1 MVERILWDRK
11 NKENRSVKWEEK
23 VDIIKQSSIS
33 QPKKPFSYVYWV
45 QRALILFSTVT
56 LFLPAFFPAR
66 ITDKISKYCSIFTAA
81 VSYSNLTANVGLGF
95 RYISALT
102 FRLVQFSGIALVVGV
117 AVSGIGGCMS
127 LGNNKMRL
135 RGSIFPMIGS
145 AFLLLGDILA
155 RNAFGRFDLELK
167 AAGKKLGQL
176 EPGWNLNF
184 FLVFA
189 VTLLVISA
197 LLFVSEL
204 RNGREERMEMQER
217 YKLFLYILPILM
229 LAFIFSYLPL
239 WGWRYAFF
247 DYKSGADLTADN
259 FVGFKWF
266 GYLFSS
272 EVTRTD
278 IMRVLKNTLVMSS
291 LGILTSWFPV
301 AFAIFLSEIRSTGF
315 RKSVQILT
323 TIPNF
328 ISWVLVYAIAFAFF
342 STEGFV
348 NDLIEA
354 LTKSVA
360 DTNYLQN
367 DTLSWIKMLAW
378 GTWKGLGWSAIIYI
392 AAISG
397 VDQSLYEAAMVD
409 GAGRF
414 KRMWHITVPALIP
427 TYCVMLM
434 LSIANILSNGMEQ
447 YLVFSNPINKNTLE
461 VLDLYVYTLGIVNSN
476 GGAMIPLSTVVS
488 MAKSLISVFLL
499 FVANNVSKAIRGE
512 NII

>member
-1 MVERILWDRK
+1 MKFIKTAKQKNSLKDFLMV
-11 NKENRSVKWEEK
+11 
-23 VDIIKQSSIS
+23 
-33 QPKKPFSYVYWV
+33 
-45 QRALILFSTVT
+45 
-56 LFLPAFFPAR
+56 LP
-66 ITDKISKYCSIFTAA
+66 
-81 VSYSNLTANVGLGF
+81 
-95 RYISALT
+95 
-102 FRLVQFSGIALVVGV
+102 
-117 AVSGIGGCMS
+117 
-127 LGNNKMRL
+127 
-135 RGSIFPMIGS
+135 
-145 AFLLLGDILA
+145 FLLLI
-155 RNAFGRFDLELK
+155 
-167 AAGKKLGQL
+167 
-176 EPGWNLNF
+176 
-184 FLVFA
+184 A
-189 VTLLVISA
+189 V
-197 LLFVSEL
+197 
-204 RNGREERMEMQER
+204 
-217 YKLFLYILPILM
+217 
-229 LAFIFSYLPL
+229 FSYYPL
-239 WGWRYAFF
+239 YGWVYAFF
-247 DYKSGADLTADN
+247 DYKSGADLTADK

-272 EVTRTD
+272 AVTRAD
-278 IMRVLKNTLVMSS
+278 ILRVLKNTLVMSS
-291 LGILTSWFPV
+291 LGILTSWLPV

-348 NDLIEA
+348 NDLIETV
-354 LTKSVA
+354 TKVA
-360 DTNYLQN
+360 ADANYLQN
-367 DTLSWIKMLAW
+367 DHLSWIKMLAW

-414 KRMWHITVPALIP
+414 KRMWHITVPALVP

-461 VLDLYVYTLGIVNSN
+461 VLDLYVYNLGIVNSN

-499 FVANNVSKAIRGE
+499 FVANSVSKTIRGE

>member
-1 MVERILWDRK
+1 M
-11 NKENRSVKWEEK
+11 
-23 VDIIKQSSIS
+23 DIIKKNAVS
-33 QPKKPFSYVYWV
+33 QPRKPYSYIYWV
-45 QRALILFSTVT
+45 QRGMILFSTIL
-56 LFLPAFFPAR
+56 LFLPSFFPAR

-81 VSYSNLTANVGLGF
+81 VSYSNLTSNIGLGF
-95 RYISALT
+95 RYISTLT
-102 FRLVQFSGIALVVGV
+102 FRLVQFSGIAILIGV
-117 AVSGIGGCMS
+117 MVSGIGGCMS

-135 RGSIFPMIGS
+135 RGNIFPMAGGGFIILGAVLAKA
-145 AFLLLGDILA
+145 AFT
-155 RNAFGRFDLELK
+155 RFDAELK

-176 EPGWNLNF
+176 SPKGN
-184 FLVFA
+184 LVFFFVFA
-189 VTLLVISA
+189 GILIALSLV
-197 LLFVSEL
+197 LFFSEIK
-204 RNGREERMEMQER
+204 REREEHMEMQEKF
-217 YKLFLYILPILM
+217 KLFLYILPILM
-229 LAFIFSYLPL
+229 LSFIFSYLPL

-247 DYKSGADLTADN
+247 DYKSGADLTAEN

-272 EVTRTD
+272 AVTRSD

-291 LGILTSWFPV
+291 LGILTSWMPL

-348 NDLIEA
+348 NDLIEMI
-354 LTKSVA
+354 TKTAA

-447 YLVFSNPINKNTLE
+447 YLVFSNPINKSTLE
-461 VLDLYVYTLGIVNSN
+461 VLDLYVYNLGIVNSN

-499 FVANNVSKAIRGE
+499 FVANSVSKTIRGE

>member
-1 MVERILWDRK
+1 MSIFLREG
-11 NKENRSVKWEEK
+11 K
-23 VDIIKQSSIS
+23 VDIIKQNSIS
-33 QPKKPFSYVYWV
+33 QPGKPYNYLYWL
-45 QRALILFSTVT
+45 QRAMILFSVVT
-56 LFLPAFFPAR
+56 LFLPAFFPGR

-95 RYISALT
+95 RYISVLT
-102 FRLVQFSGIALVVGV
+102 FRLVQFSGIAIVVGV
-117 AVSGIGGCMS
+117 AVAGIGGCMS

-135 RGSIFPMIGS
+135 RGGFFPMIG
-145 AFLLLGDILA
+145 AGLILLGDVFA
-155 RNAFGRFDLELK
+155 RVSFTRFDSELK

-176 EPGWNLNF
+176 DPKWSLNF

-189 VTLLVISA
+189 IILFLISIV
-197 LLFVSEL
+197 LIISEIK
-204 RNGREERMEMQER
+204 REREEKMEMQEK

-247 DYKSGADLTADN
+247 DYKSGADLTADK

-272 EVTRTD
+272 AVTRAD
-278 IMRVLKNTLVMSS
+278 ILRVLKNTLVMSS
-291 LGILTSWFPV
+291 LGILTSWLPV

-348 NDLIEA
+348 NDLIETV
-354 LTKSVA
+354 TKVA
-360 DTNYLQN
+360 ADANYLQN
-367 DTLSWIKMLAW
+367 DHLSWIKMLAW

-414 KRMWHITVPALIP
+414 KRMWHITVPALVP

-461 VLDLYVYTLGIVNSN
+461 VLDLYVYNLGIVNSN

-499 FVANNVSKAIRGE
+499 FVANSVSKTIRGE

>member
-1 MVERILWDRK
+1 MCVSKKGEDR
-11 NKENRSVKWEEK
+11 EEK
-23 VDIIKQSSIS
+23 VETVKKDTIS
-33 QPKKPFSYVYWV
+33 QPKRPFNYVYWV
-45 QRALILFSTVT
+45 QRGMILFSTIV

-95 RYISALT
+95 RYISELT
-102 FRLVQFSGIALVVGV
+102 FRLVQLSGVSIVIGVVL
-117 AVSGIGGCMS
+117 SGIGGCMS
-127 LGNNKMRL
+127 LGNNRMR
-135 RGSIFPMIGS
+135 RKGSIFPIVGAGFM
-145 AFLLLGDILA
+145 LLGDIFA
-155 RNAFGRFDLELK
+155 RLSFGRFDEELK

-176 EPGWNLNF
+176 GPRWSLNF
-184 FLVFA
+184 FLIFSVLL
-189 VTLLVISA
+189 LLVSVF
-197 LLFVSEL
+197 LLISEL
-204 RNGREERMEMQER
+204 GNEKEERMEMHER

-229 LAFIFSYLPL
+229 LAFVFSYLPL

-354 LTKSVA
+354 LTKTVA

-461 VLDLYVYTLGIVNSN
+461 VLDLYVYNLGIVNSN